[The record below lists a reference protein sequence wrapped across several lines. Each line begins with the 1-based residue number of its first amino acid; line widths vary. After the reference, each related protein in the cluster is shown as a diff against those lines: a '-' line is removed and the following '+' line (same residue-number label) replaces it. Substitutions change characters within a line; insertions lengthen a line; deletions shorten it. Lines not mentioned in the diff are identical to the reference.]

1 MRRNLLLT
9 AATVAILGAGSFA
22 SIGAQA
28 ASRATEA
35 AKSGKVAAVHHRDRT
50 TRSDITSFSS
60 SSAPPALNVGV
71 NHPSKK

>member
-1 MRRNLLLT
+1 MRKNLLLT
-9 AATVAILGAGSFA
+9 ATVVAILGVGSFM

-28 ASRATEA
+28 ASRTTEV
-35 AKSGKVAAVHHRDRT
+35 AKSGKVAAAHHRDRT

-60 SSAPPALNVGV
+60 SSAPAALNVGV